1 MSRMTK
7 TDLVSAVAEKA
18 GVTKADAKRALDAML
33 DVITDALASNQK
45 VSLTGFGTFEARE
58 VKERTGVNPRTREKI
73 VIPATKRPAF
83 TAGAVLKRAVKE
95 S

>member
-1 MSRMTK
+1 MSRLTK

-18 GVTKADAKRALDAML
+18 GVTKADAKRTVDAML
-33 DVITDALASNQK
+33 DIITEALSTDKK

-58 VKERTGVNPRTREKI
+58 VKERTGVNPRTRERI

-83 TAGAVLKRAVKE
+83 TAGAVLKRAVKNE
-95 S
+95 